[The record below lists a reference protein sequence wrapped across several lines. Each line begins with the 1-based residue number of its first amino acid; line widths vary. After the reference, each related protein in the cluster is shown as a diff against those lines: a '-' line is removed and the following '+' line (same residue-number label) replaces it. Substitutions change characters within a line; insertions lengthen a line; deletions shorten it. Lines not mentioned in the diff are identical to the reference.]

1 MDSGPPSCACLSVSI
16 LTQWSLLADSLF
28 RLLTTGCRGCQ
39 VTKVRSGERGSPL
52 SLACTGR
59 LEQGTLPKT
68 EVMKVGG
75 VPADVNLNFR
85 TMTKSSSR
93 IRTALSR
100 RPRTTSGLWGK
111 VSPGWV
117 ATSGSHFTE
126 ASVGGDVSC
135 PVKGL

>member
-28 RLLTTGCRGCQ
+28 RLLTTGCR
-39 VTKVRSGERGSPL
+39 VTRVRSGERGSPL
-52 SLACTGR
+52 SLACTGH

-75 VPADVNLNFR
+75 VTDVNLNFR

-100 RPRTTSGLWGK
+100 RPRTISRVVGES
-111 VSPGWV
+111 VS
-117 ATSGSHFTE
+117 
-126 ASVGGDVSC
+126 
-135 PVKGL
+135 

>member
-1 MDSGPPSCACLSVSI
+1 M
-16 LTQWSLLADSLF
+16 T
-28 RLLTTGCRGCQ
+28 R
-39 VTKVRSGERGSPL
+39 VRSGERGSPL

-85 TMTKSSSR
+85 TMTKDLAGSGQPFPEGPGP
-93 IRTALSR
+93 L
-100 RPRTTSGLWGK
+100 PGLWGK

-117 ATSGSHFTE
+117 ANSGSHFTE

-135 PVKGL
+135 PMKGL

>member
-1 MDSGPPSCACLSVSI
+1 MDSGLPSCACLSVSI

-52 SLACTGR
+52 SLTCTGR

-85 TMTKSSSR
+85 TMTKSSNR

-100 RPRTTSGLWGK
+100 RPRTTSQVVGES
-111 VSPGWV
+111 VS
-117 ATSGSHFTE
+117 
-126 ASVGGDVSC
+126 
-135 PVKGL
+135 